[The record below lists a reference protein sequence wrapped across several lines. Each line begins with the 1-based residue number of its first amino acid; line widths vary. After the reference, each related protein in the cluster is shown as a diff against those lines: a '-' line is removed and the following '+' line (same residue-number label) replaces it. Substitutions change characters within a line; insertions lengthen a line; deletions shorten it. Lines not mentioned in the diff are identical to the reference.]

1 MLSTYAPKPR
11 PSLVHDDW
19 MTTMHGRDKI
29 MPIMDIG
36 PANIFLDTA
45 LEIARH
51 EERYE
56 TERHKERYARFM
68 LPFLI
73 EL

>member
-1 MLSTYAPKPR
+1 
-11 PSLVHDDW
+11 
-19 MTTMHGRDKI
+19 MHGRDKI